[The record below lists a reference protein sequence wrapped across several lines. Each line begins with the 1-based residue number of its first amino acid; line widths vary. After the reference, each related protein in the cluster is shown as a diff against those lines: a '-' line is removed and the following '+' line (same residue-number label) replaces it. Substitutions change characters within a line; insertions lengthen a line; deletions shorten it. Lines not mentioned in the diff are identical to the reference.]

1 MSKVDSLT
9 KAKEKGKTAFLKF
22 TRIHKSKSHC
32 LFCFFEGED
41 AKYYRFRIK
50 ENLPGMDLEGINCGG
65 KSIVIEQVYD
75 VLKQHEN
82 PSYQQAKKAFF
93 VDRDFDEPLS
103 EELRKDIYETPC
115 YSIENFYTTVDCF
128 KSILKYEFEI
138 DEFDPAGKALFQKS
152 VNFFIKAQQ
161 AFHRSILEFNAW
173 FKVIRKSGNGQRGLR
188 DFDSPK
194 KLVENLVKIEI
205 DHNHVA
211 QLYNIDGLY
220 SSLTKLTRE
229 RDQAGAPLDKAD
241 LQQATK
247 SFSEPFYRC
256 QFRGKQELGFVVQF
270 LKKLKDDLCQSSPQ
284 HFSEKRK
291 IGFPIPDSN
300 ALSALS
306 QYADTP
312 ECLRTYLRKF
322 WS

>member
-1 MSKVDSLT
+1 MSKVDNLT

-41 AKYYRFRIK
+41 AKYYGFRIK
-50 ENLPGMDLEGINCGG
+50 ESLPWLDWEGINCGG
-65 KSIVIEQVYD
+65 KPIVIKQVYD

-115 YSIENFYTTVDCF
+115 YSIENFYTTENCF
-128 KSILKYEFEI
+128 KGILKYEFEI
-138 DEFDPAGKALFQKS
+138 NEFVEADKLLFQKS
-152 VNFFIKAQQ
+152 VDYFVNTQQ
-161 AFHRSILEFNAW
+161 AFHQSIREFNAW
-173 FKVIRKSGNGQRGLR
+173 FKVIRKSGKELKKAGK
-188 DFDSPK
+188 FDSID
-194 KLVENLVKIEI
+194 KLVKVEVDKVE
-205 DHNHVA
+205 
-211 QLYNIDGLY
+211 QRYNIDQLY
-220 SSLTKLTRE
+220 SLTKLTRE
-229 RDQAGAPLDKAD
+229 RDQAGAPLDEAA
-241 LQQATK
+241 LEQARK

-256 QFRGKQELGFVVQF
+256 QFRGKQELGFFVEF
-270 LKKLKDDLCQSSPQ
+270 LKKLKEDLCQSPPQ
-284 HFSEKRK
+284 YFPEERK
-291 IGFPIPDSN
+291 ISFQIPTSN
-300 ALSALS
+300 ALSTLS